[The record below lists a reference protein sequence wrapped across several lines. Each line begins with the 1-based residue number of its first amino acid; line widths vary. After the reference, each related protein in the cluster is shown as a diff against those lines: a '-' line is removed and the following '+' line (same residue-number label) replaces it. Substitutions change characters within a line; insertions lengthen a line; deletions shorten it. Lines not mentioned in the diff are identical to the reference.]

1 MNDMKY
7 SLIKNTLGLL
17 ALISFPVLF
26 AGCEQDAKFKTYV
39 YPTAEI
45 SEMYPKLGY
54 AAEKVTFTG
63 TNFGDRKEALKIAF
77 GGVAVGNILSCNNN
91 CVVVEVPEGAVAGE
105 VTLQTWNNEPITV
118 GTFKVYPTPMV
129 EEIFSHNTEYGS
141 NMAVEGDLVTIKGA
155 NFGTDKSLVEVKFN
169 GTVAPIESLVDEQ
182 IVVRTPAYTSGLV
195 TVTIRPETNANSIVL
210 TGTGL
215 MDPQATGDVTS
226 IFLQNSVAPFSPSGA
241 VGTWA
246 IATGWHTS
254 GGFDGA
260 TTLQFTEENPDG
272 LFVLECW
279 GSNKKENAKIYQVAT
294 LPKGDYVFELDFV
307 QIAKEAGRF
316 GVHFVIAEGDG
327 TIPNLVANGDIFD
340 AADEN
345 VGKVIGSYAI
355 TGSMDPHTKE
365 IAVHLDETKQ
375 LTMGFVTQLN
385 NKGTVKLSAI
395 RINREMATGN

>member
-7 SLIKNTLGLL
+7 SSIKNAFGLL

-45 SEMYPKLGY
+45 SEMYPTLGY
-54 AAEKVTFTG
+54 AAEKVTFVG
-63 TNFGDRKEALKIAF
+63 TNFGDRKEALKVAF
-77 GGVAVGNILSCNNN
+77 GGVAVSNILSCNDN
-91 CVVVEVPEGAVAGE
+91 CVVVEVPEGAVAGD

-118 GTFKVYPTPMV
+118 GTFNVYPTPIV
-129 EEIFSHNTEYGS
+129 EEVISHNTEYGS

-182 IVVRTPAYTSGLV
+182 IVVKTPAYTSGLV
-195 TVTIRPETNANSIVL
+195 TVTIRPEANANSITL

-260 TTLQFTEENPDG
+260 TTLQFTEENPGG
-272 LFVLECW
+272 LFVMECW
-279 GSNKKENAKIYQVAT
+279 GNNKKENAKIYQVAT
-294 LPKGDYVFELDFV
+294 LPKGDYVFELEFV
-307 QIAKEAGRF
+307 QILKNSGRF
-316 GVHFVIAEGDG
+316 GVHFVIAEGEETLPD
-327 TIPNLVANGDIFD
+327 LVANGDQLTG
-340 AADEN
+340 EN
-345 VGKVIGSYAI
+345 VDKVIASYGI
-355 TGSMDPHTKE
+355 TGTMDPHTKE
-365 IAVHLDETKQ
+365 ITVHLDETKQ

-385 NKGTVKLSAI
+385 NQGTVKLSAI
-395 RINREMATGN
+395 RINREKANDNQD

>member
-7 SLIKNTLGLL
+7 SSIKNAFGLL

-45 SEMYPKLGY
+45 SEMYPTLGY
-54 AAEKVTFTG
+54 AAEKVTFVG
-63 TNFGDRKEALKIAF
+63 TNFGDRKEALKVAF
-77 GGVAVGNILSCNNN
+77 GGVAVSNILSCNDN
-91 CVVVEVPEGAVAGE
+91 CVVVEVPEGAVAGD

-118 GTFKVYPTPMV
+118 GTFKVYPTPIV
-129 EEIFSHNTEYGS
+129 EEVISHNTEYGS

-182 IVVRTPAYTSGLV
+182 IVVKTPAYTSGLV
-195 TVTIRPETNANSIVL
+195 TVTIRPEANANSIIL

-260 TTLQFTEENPDG
+260 TTLQFTEENPGG
-272 LFVLECW
+272 LFVMECW
-279 GSNKKENAKIYQVAT
+279 GNNKKENAKIYQVAT
-294 LPKGDYVFELDFV
+294 LPKGDYVFELEFV
-307 QIAKEAGRF
+307 QILKNSGRF
-316 GVHFVIAEGDG
+316 GVHFVIAEGEETLPD
-327 TIPNLVANGDIFD
+327 LVANGDQLTG
-340 AADEN
+340 EN
-345 VGKVIGSYAI
+345 VDKVIASYGI
-355 TGSMDPHTKE
+355 TGTMDPHTKE
-365 IAVHLDETKQ
+365 ITVHLDETKQ

-385 NKGTVKLSAI
+385 NQGTVKLSAI
-395 RINREMATGN
+395 RINREKANDNQD

>member
-7 SLIKNTLGLL
+7 SSIKNAFGLL

-45 SEMYPKLGY
+45 SEMYPTLGY
-54 AAEKVTFTG
+54 AAEKVTFVG
-63 TNFGDRKEALKIAF
+63 TSFGDRKEALKVAF
-77 GGVAVGNILSCNNN
+77 GGVAVSNILSCNDN
-91 CVVVEVPEGAVAGE
+91 CVVVEVPEGAVAGD

-118 GTFKVYPTPMV
+118 GTFKVYPTPIV
-129 EEIFSHNTEYGS
+129 EEVISHNKEYGS

-182 IVVRTPAYTSGLV
+182 IVVKTPAYTSGLV
-195 TVTIRPETNANSIVL
+195 TVTIRPEANANSITL

-260 TTLQFTEENPDG
+260 TTLQFTEENPGG
-272 LFVLECW
+272 LFVMECW
-279 GSNKKENAKIYQVAT
+279 GNNKKENAKIYQVAT
-294 LPKGDYVFELDFV
+294 LPKGDYVFELEFV
-307 QIAKEAGRF
+307 QILKNSGRF
-316 GVHFVIAEGDG
+316 GVHFVIAEGEETLPD
-327 TIPNLVANGDIFD
+327 LVANGDQFTG
-340 AADEN
+340 EN
-345 VGKVIGSYAI
+345 VDKVIASYGI
-355 TGSMDPHTKE
+355 TGTMDPHTKE
-365 IAVHLDETKQ
+365 ITVHLDETKQ

-385 NKGTVKLSAI
+385 NQGTVKLSAI
-395 RINREMATGN
+395 RINREKANDNQD